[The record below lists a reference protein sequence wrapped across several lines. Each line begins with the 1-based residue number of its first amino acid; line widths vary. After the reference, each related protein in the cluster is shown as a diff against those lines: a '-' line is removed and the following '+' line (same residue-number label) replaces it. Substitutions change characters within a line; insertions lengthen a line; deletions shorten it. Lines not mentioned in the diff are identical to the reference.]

1 MKSLPSKLLGTVGR
15 ELDELLTLD
24 VMEPLLD
31 RAWTLSSESLV
42 LVSVMIPAVDHG
54 RSVPKKAQLLLMGFC
69 PAFRLGGERGEADGS
84 RVPHR
89 LAPCRGL
96 AGSQLASRCRGASP
110 LVHPGQQDPHREGGF
125 LQRRLEQVPGRQRR
139 RW

>member
-31 RAWTLSSESLV
+31 RAWTLSSESPV
-42 LVSVMIPAVDHG
+42 LVSVMIPAVDRG

-84 RVPHR
+84 CVPHR
-89 LAPCRGL
+89 LAPCRGV
-96 AGSQLASRCRGASP
+96 AGSRPASRRGGTSP
-110 LVHPGQQDPHREGGF
+110 R
-125 LQRRLEQVPGRQRR
+125 
-139 RW
+139 